1 MKKFEFRLEP
11 VLKYRRYLERLAQ
24 QETARAHMNLKN
36 CENKI
41 MGLKAEYEAQ
51 GNKMENAVLDGVS
64 ASEFRAFCQYI
75 WAVESGLEEAESEK
89 MDLTRVLDEKI
100 VELKQKSV
108 DKKVMDL
115 YREKQRDRYV
125 QEIIKA
131 EQKELDEISSLKT
144 ARALSN
150 EKS

>member
-11 VLKYRRYLERLAQ
+11 VLKYRRYLERVAQ
-24 QETARAHMNLKN
+24 QDTARANMNLKN
-36 CENKI
+36 CENRI
-41 MGLKAEYEAQ
+41 MNLKTEYESQ
-51 GNKMENAVLDGVS
+51 GAEMERAVLNGVS
-64 ASEFRAFCQYI
+64 ASGFRTFYQYLG
-75 WAVESGLEEAESEK
+75 AVESGLEEAESEK
-89 MDLTRVLDEKI
+89 IELARVLDEKI
-100 VELKQKSV
+100 VHLKQKSV
-108 DKKVMDL
+108 DKKVIDL

-150 EKS
+150 EKL